1 MNRKYEYDK
10 KTQAILEGM
19 SVPFAVY
26 QYIEKRVVSVALSA
40 GFRKLFGYED
50 AAQAYHDMDHDMY
63 RDVHPDDAA
72 RVAEEAIR
80 FAAEGG
86 EYDVVYR
93 SKSVTE
99 DGYRVIH
106 ARGEH
111 TVTGTGV
118 RLATV
123 WYVDEGH
130 YREDDEG
137 TGLTRALCNA
147 IHAEAILKA
156 NQYDYLTGLPSM
168 TCFFERAEA
177 ARDTYIA
184 DGKVPVFLYMD
195 FCGMKFFNTKNG
207 FAEGDKLLRDFSR
220 LLSDTFGN
228 ENSCR
233 IGADRFLAFTAE
245 DGLEDRLNQFLEACA
260 VMNGGNSLPVHIGVY
275 SNRMGTVPVS
285 TACDSAK
292 LACDAIKNNFAS
304 ELSFYRPELKDDA
317 EKRQYVLENLDRA
330 IREGWIT
337 VYYQPIIRTVS
348 GKVCDEEALARWI
361 DPERGFLSPA
371 EFIPYLEDVG
381 QIYRLDMYM
390 LDRVL
395 EKMKFQKDAGLHIVP
410 HSINLSRSDFD
421 NCDVVE
427 EVRRRVDDAGFA
439 REMISVEITESTL
452 SRDFEF
458 MREQVGRFQS
468 LGFPVWMDDFGSGYS
483 SLNVLQSIKFNL
495 LKFDM
500 SFMQSLGES
509 EDNKILL
516 TELMRMANSLGMDTV
531 CEGVEKEEQ
540 VKFLYEIG
548 CSKIQGYYFSKPIP
562 LDAIMERYRT
572 GRQIG
577 YENPDES
584 DYFETIGRLN
594 LYDLSVMTKGE
605 GKLQTAFNTIP
616 MGLIEVKGEYTR
628 FMRSNQSYRE
638 FIKHY
643 FHFDLSYVGTSFAPY
658 DVTFMVNVVKTCCEK
673 GIPSFYDEQ
682 MPDGSVVHSFA
693 RRVGIDP
700 VTGNIAVVIAVLS
713 ITAPDEG
720 ATYAEIARALAADYY
735 NIYYVDLD
743 TEKFI
748 EYTSPVGGEE
758 LAMERHGEHFFE
770 AVQRDTMTRIYEEDR
785 ETFLAGF
792 SKQKII
798 EELDRQSVYNAT
810 YRLIDNGAPMYVN
823 MKITRM
829 RDRNKIILGVSIID
843 SQMRQQEE
851 AKRLLQEKTA
861 LGRIAALSP
870 NYIALYTA
878 DPVTGHYTQYNASK
892 EYANFGLATQGEDFF
907 ADIKL
912 NAPKTF
918 APEDMGRNLRA
929 LTKEN
934 MLRAIE
940 ESGSFIHNYRLLLN
954 GKAVP
959 VSLRATMVEELD
971 GRKLILG
978 VTNDEEEYR
987 RQLEEAYKKASS
999 KATIYTHIAHALARG
1014 YADLYYVNMETNEL
1028 IEFHTDDEH
1037 GVLSEVRHSADFFEG
1052 CERDAKTG
1060 VHPDDQKKFVQAMN
1074 RDFLK
1079 KALDGNRVFE
1089 LTYRR
1094 IKGGEPFYVLMRVSR
1109 MEDDEQLIVISV
1121 QDIDEQVRHRRVE
1134 ERIQEERIIY
1144 ARLHALTGNFVCVY
1158 VVDPETGN
1166 YREFSAADHYEESF
1180 AQAKSG
1186 VDFFHTLRE
1195 TARVFSHPDDQKRV
1209 LSLLT
1214 KENIMAEVERSGIF
1228 TLGYRIMIE
1237 GKPVHYQLKA
1247 AMVEEKEGP
1256 RLVVGLNDIDAQV
1269 RQEEEY
1275 ERRLK
1280 QVQTQ
1285 VNVDALTGVKN
1296 KHSYLKMEANMDRLI
1311 ARHRQPPFAVVMFDV
1326 NNLKRVNDTNG
1337 HQYGDQYLKDACKII
1352 CDIFKHSPVFRIGGD
1367 EFAVISQ
1374 GNDYEHMDQLLAKL
1388 RDHNEAAFLGGGIV
1402 IACGMAK
1409 FEDDS
1414 CVAAVFGRADH
1425 NMYENKNSLKSRGEA
1440 ATFACSGVETP

>member
-1 MNRKYEYDK
+1 MNHEYEYDK
-10 KTQAILEGM
+10 KTQEIFEGLRI
-19 SVPFAVY
+19 PFAVY
-26 QYIEKRVVSVALSA
+26 QYIDKRVVSIALSA
-40 GFRKLFGYED
+40 GFCELFGYED
-50 AAQAYHDMDHDMY
+50 PAQAYHDMDHDMY
-63 RDVHPDDAA
+63 KDTHPDDVA
-72 RVAEEAIR
+72 RIAEEAIR
-80 FAAEGG
+80 FATEGG

-93 SKSVTE
+93 SKSVTA

-111 TVTGTGV
+111 TVTDTGV
-118 RLATV
+118 RLAYV
-123 WYVDEGH
+123 WYIEEGP

-137 TGLTRALCNA
+137 TGLSRTLCNA
-147 IHAEAILKA
+147 LHAEAFLKA

-168 TCFFERAEA
+168 TYFFERAETERA
-177 ARDTYIA
+177 AYLS

-207 FAEGDKLLRDFSR
+207 FAKGDKLLRAFSKV
-220 LLSDTFGN
+220 LNSTFGN
-228 ENSCR
+228 ESSCR
-233 IGADRFLAFTAE
+233 IGADHFAAFTTE
-245 DGLEDRLNQFLEACA
+245 DGLEDRLNQFLDKCA
-260 VMNGGNSLPVHIGVY
+260 AMNDGNSLPVHIGIY
-275 SNRMGTVPVS
+275 SNRMGSVPVS
-285 TACDSAK
+285 TACDRAK
-292 LACDAIKNNFAS
+292 FACDTIKNNYAS
-304 ELSFYRPELKDDA
+304 EFSFYRSELRDDA
-317 EKRQYVLENLDRA
+317 EMRQYVLANLDRA

-337 VYYQPIIRTVS
+337 VYYQPIVRAVS

-371 EFIPYLEDVG
+371 EFIPYLEDAG
-381 QIYRLDMYM
+381 QIYKLDLYV
-390 LDRVL
+390 LEQVL
-395 EKMKFQKDAGLHIVP
+395 EKMKYQKDAGLHIVP

-421 NCDVVE
+421 RCDVVE
-427 EVRRRVDDAGFA
+427 EVRRRVDASGFG
-439 REMISVEITESTL
+439 REMITIEITESTL

-458 MREQVGRFQS
+458 MREQVNCFQS

-483 SLNVLQSIKFNL
+483 SLNVLQTIKFNL

-500 SFMQSLGES
+500 SFMQRLDEG
-509 EDNKILL
+509 DNNRILL

-540 VKFLYEIG
+540 VKILYEIG
-548 CSKIQGYYFSKPIP
+548 CSKNQGNFFSKPIP
-562 LDAIMERYRT
+562 LDEIMERYRT
-572 GRQIG
+572 GREIG
-577 YENPDES
+577 YENPEES
-584 DYFETIGRLN
+584 GYFETIGRLN
-594 LYDLSVMTKGE
+594 LYDLSMMAKDD

-616 MGLIEVKGEYTR
+616 MGLIEVKEGSTR
-628 FMRSNQSYRE
+628 FVRSNQSYRD
-638 FIKHY
+638 FIKRF
-643 FHFDLSYVGTSFAPY
+643 FHFDLNYEGTAFSPY
-658 DVTFMVNVVKTCCEK
+658 DNTFMVNVVKTCCEK

-693 RRVGIDP
+693 RRIGIDP
-700 VTGNIAVVIAVLS
+700 VTGNTAVVIAVLS
-713 ITAPDEG
+713 ITEPDEG

-743 TEKFI
+743 TDKFI
-748 EYTSPVGGEE
+748 EYTSPVGGDE
-758 LAMERHGEHFFE
+758 LAMERHGENFFE
-770 AVQRDTMTRIYEEDR
+770 GVQKDTMTRIYEEDR

-798 EELDRQSVYNAT
+798 EELDRQGVYTAT
-810 YRLIDNGAPMYVN
+810 YRLVDNGAPMYVN

-829 RDRNKIILGVSIID
+829 QGGNKIILGVSIID
-843 SQMRQQEE
+843 SQMKQQEE
-851 AKRLLQEKTA
+851 AKRLLQEKTT

-870 NYIALYTA
+870 NYIVLYTV
-878 DPVTGHYTQYNASK
+878 DPVTGYYTQYNASK
-892 EYANFGLATQGEDFF
+892 EYANFGLASRGEDFF

-934 MLRAIE
+934 MLRTIE
-940 ESGSFIHNYRLLLN
+940 ENGSFIHNYRLLMN

-959 VSLRATMVEELD
+959 VSLRATLVNEND

-987 RQLEEAYKKASS
+987 RQLEEAYKKASR
-999 KATIYTHIAHALARG
+999 KAIVYTHIAHALARG
-1014 YADLYYVNMETNEL
+1014 YTDLYYVNMETNEL

-1037 GVLSEVRHSADFFEG
+1037 GVLSELRHSADFFEG

-1060 VHPDDQKKFVQAMN
+1060 VHPDDQERFVKAMN
-1074 RDFLK
+1074 RNFLRK
-1079 KALDGNRVFE
+1079 TLEENRVYE

-1094 IKGGEPFYVLMRVSR
+1094 IKDGDPFYVLMRVTR
-1109 MEDDEQLIVISV
+1109 MEDDEQLIVIAV
-1121 QDIDEQVRHRRVE
+1121 QDIDEQVKHCKEE

-1158 VVDPETGN
+1158 VVDPETGS

-1186 VDFFHTLRE
+1186 VDFFNTLRE
-1195 TARVFSHPDDQKRV
+1195 AARVFSHPDDQKRV

-1214 KENIMAEVERSGIF
+1214 KESIMAEVKRSGIF
-1228 TLGYRIMIE
+1228 TLGYRIMTE

-1247 AMVEEKEGP
+1247 AMVEEEEGP
-1256 RLVVGLNDIDAQV
+1256 RLIVGLNDIDAQV

-1275 ERRLK
+1275 GRLLE
-1280 QVQTQ
+1280 QAQTQ
-1285 VNVDALTGVKN
+1285 VNIDALTGVKN
-1296 KHSYLKMEANMDRLI
+1296 KHAYLEMEAHMDRLI
-1311 ARHRQPPFAVVMFDV
+1311 ARHRPPPFAVVMFDV
-1326 NNLKRVNDTNG
+1326 NDLKRVNDTNG
-1337 HQYGDQYLKDACKII
+1337 HQFGDQYLKGACRII
-1352 CDIFKHSPVFRIGGD
+1352 CDIFKHSPVFRVGGD
-1367 EFAVISQ
+1367 EFTVISQ
-1374 GNDYEHMDQLLAKL
+1374 GSDYEHMEELLAKL
-1388 RDHNEAAFLGGGIV
+1388 RGHNEAALLNGGIV

-1409 FEDDS
+1409 FEDDT

-1425 NMYENKNSLKSRGEA
+1425 NMYENKNSLKRRREA
-1440 ATFACSGVETP
+1440 AIGHTQ

>member
-1 MNRKYEYDK
+1 MCPDVKYEFDK
-10 KTQAILEGM
+10 KTQEILEGL

-40 GFRKLFGYED
+40 GFRRLFGYED
-50 AAQAYHDMDHDMY
+50 AAEACHAMDHDMY

-80 FAAEGG
+80 FATEGG

-93 SKSVTE
+93 SKSVTA

-111 TVTGTGV
+111 RMTDTGA
-118 RLATV
+118 RLAYV
-123 WYVDEGH
+123 WYTDEGP
-130 YREDDEG
+130 YREDGEG
-137 TGLTRALCNA
+137 TGLSRNLCNA
-147 IHAEAILKA
+147 IHAEAILRA

-168 TCFFERAEA
+168 TYFFEHAET
-177 ARDTYIA
+177 ARDAYIA
-184 DGKVPVFLYMD
+184 DGKTPVFLYMD

-207 FAEGDKLLRDFSR
+207 FAEGDKLLREFSR
-220 LLSDTFGN
+220 LLSGTFSN
-228 ENSCR
+228 ESSCR
-233 IGADRFLAFTAE
+233 IGADRFLAFTTE
-245 DGLEDRLNQFLEACA
+245 DRLEDRLNQFLAECA
-260 VMNGGNSLPVHIGVY
+260 VMNGGNSLPVHIGIY

-292 LACDAIKNNFAS
+292 LACDAIKSNFAS
-304 ELSFYRPELKDDA
+304 EFSFYRPELKDDA

-337 VYYQPIIRTVS
+337 VYYQPIVRAVS

-361 DPERGFLSPA
+361 DPERGFLSPG
-371 EFIPYLEDVG
+371 EFIPYLEDAG
-381 QIYRLDMYM
+381 QIYKLDLYI
-390 LDRVL
+390 LERVL
-395 EKMKFQKDAGLHIVP
+395 EKMRFQKDAGFHIVP

-421 NCDVVE
+421 SCDVVE
-427 EVRRRVDDAGFA
+427 EVRRRVDASGFR
-439 REMISVEITESTL
+439 REMITVEITESTL
-452 SRDFEF
+452 SQDFEF
-458 MREQVGRFQS
+458 MREQVKRFQS

-483 SLNVLQSIKFNL
+483 SLNVLQTIRFNL

-500 SFMQSLGES
+500 SFMQSLDES
-509 EDNKILL
+509 EGNKILL

-548 CSKIQGYYFSKPIP
+548 CSKIQGYFFSKPIP
-562 LDAIMERYRT
+562 LDEIMERYRT

-584 DYFETIGRLN
+584 GYFETIGRLN
-594 LYDLSVMTKGE
+594 LYDLSVMTKDE
-605 GKLQTAFNTIP
+605 GKLHTAFNTIP
-616 MGLIEVKGEYTR
+616 MRLIEVKGDSAR
-628 FMRSNQSYRE
+628 FVRSNQSYRE

-643 FHFDLSYVGTSFAPY
+643 FRFDLSYEGTSFVPY
-658 DVTFMVNVVKTCCEK
+658 DATFMVNVVKTCCEK
-673 GIPSFYDEQ
+673 GIPSLYDEQ

-693 RRVGIDP
+693 RRVGINP
-700 VTGNIAVVIAVLS
+700 VTGNTAVVIAVLS

-720 ATYAEIARALAADYY
+720 TTYAEIARAMAADYY

-758 LAMERHGEHFFE
+758 LAMERHGENFFE
-770 AVQRDTMTRIYEEDR
+770 AVQKDAMTHIYEEDR
-785 ETFLAGF
+785 ADFLAGF
-792 SKQKII
+792 SKRKII
-798 EELDRQSVYNAT
+798 EELDRQGVYTAT
-810 YRLIDNGAPMYVN
+810 YRLIDSGAPMYAN

-829 RDRNKIILGVSIID
+829 RERNKIILGVSIID

-851 AKRLLQEKTA
+851 AKKLLQEKTA

-870 NYIALYTA
+870 NYIALYTV
-878 DPVTGHYTQYNASK
+878 DPLTGHYTQYNASK
-892 EYANFGLATQGEDFF
+892 EFANFGLATQGEDFF
-907 ADIKL
+907 ADIQL

-918 APEDMGRNLRA
+918 VPEDIGRSLRA
-929 LTKEN
+929 LTREN
-934 MLRAIE
+934 MLRTIE
-940 ESGSFIHNYRLLLN
+940 ENGSFIHNYRLLMN

-959 VSLRATMVEELD
+959 VSLRATMIDEND
-971 GRKLILG
+971 GRTLILG

-999 KATIYTHIAHALARG
+999 KATVYTHIAHALARG
-1014 YADLYYVNMETNEL
+1014 YTDLFYVNMETNEL

-1060 VHPDDQKKFVQAMN
+1060 IHPDDQEKFIHAMN
-1074 RDFLK
+1074 RDFLR
-1079 KALDGNRVFE
+1079 KALQANRVYE

-1094 IKGGEPFYVLMRVSR
+1094 IKGGEPFYVRMRVSR
-1109 MEDDEQLIVISV
+1109 MEDDEQLIVIAV
-1121 QDIDEQVRHRRVE
+1121 QDIDEQVKHREEE

-1144 ARLHALTGNFVCVY
+1144 ARLHALTGNFICVY
-1158 VVDPETGN
+1158 IVDPETAV
-1166 YREFSAADHYEESF
+1166 YREFSAADHYEASF
-1180 AQAKSG
+1180 AQAKAG

-1195 TARVFSHPDDQKRV
+1195 AARVFSHPDDQKRV

-1228 TLGYRIMIE
+1228 TLGYRILTD
-1237 GKPVHYQLKA
+1237 GKPMHYQLKA

-1275 ERRLK
+1275 GRLLE
-1280 QVQTQ
+1280 QAQTQ
-1285 VNVDALTGVKN
+1285 VNIDALTEVKN
-1296 KHSYLKMEANMDRLI
+1296 KHAYLETEAHMDRLI

-1326 NNLKRVNDTNG
+1326 NDLKLVNDTNG
-1337 HQYGDQYLKDACKII
+1337 HQYGDQYLKDACRII

-1367 EFAVISQ
+1367 EFTVISQ
-1374 GNDYEHMDQLLAKL
+1374 GSDYEHMDELLARL
-1388 RDHNEAAFLGGGIV
+1388 RDHNEAALLSGGIV

-1409 FEDDS
+1409 FEGDA

-1425 NMYENKNSLKSRGEA
+1425 QMYENKNKLKSRNH
-1440 ATFACSGVETP
+1440 